1 MSVDTGYTKNVVRII
16 SKTVRKI
23 NVVCVVK
30 PLFSRPKGTFYD
42 LTLRDIENFDLLSAE
57 VK

>member
-1 MSVDTGYTKNVVRII
+1 MSADTGFTKSVVRII
-16 SKTVRKI
+16 SKIVRKI

-30 PLFSRPKGTFYD
+30 PLFSRPKGKFYD